1 MKLPKSV
8 PILSGSPLQVEGLV
22 DLLQKEPGPFKSPPL
37 SPPDGNFVQISK
49 RLLLR
54 FEKGLNSLLCRLLNI
69 FWKSWS
75 CQLVIA
81 LKLVSRR
88 MLKSETGQI
97 CKSFLS
103 HSQYFSVFVGIHI
116 QKESLVKLGLI
127 PSAKHSFPSGRLKSA
142 NPLAGG
148 VLNNKQRRKIINR
161 N

>member
-1 MKLPKSV
+1 MPSQTPTTFVSSLFLGQLRNQDGTSEKLNV
-8 PILSGSPLQVEGLV
+8 FGRRAILSLYS
-22 DLLQKEPGPFKSPPL
+22 
-37 SPPDGNFVQISK
+37 
-49 RLLLR
+49 
-54 FEKGLNSLLCRLLNI
+54 FELLNI
-69 FWKSWS
+69 FWNSWS

-103 HSQYFSVFVGIHI
+103 HSQYFSVFVGIQIQKCVSEISVFVGIHI